1 MALNELKPYT
11 QAQKQTGDI
20 MKKLTHHL
28 TLVSLGL
35 ASCFGSTN
43 LWAQSAANYPDK
55 PVKVIIPFPPGGT
68 LDKIG
73 RMLALKVGEQ
83 LGQNF
88 VVENRAGGN
97 GIIGA
102 DVVAKANADGYTL
115 LFNAST
121 FVTAPMT
128 MKSVPYKVQTDF
140 TPIAFVAS
148 APLSIAVSNK
158 LGVTDVKGLAAAA
171 KANPGKMNFAVGSIG
186 SAGHLCTVKLEQ
198 ATGTQITIVPYKG
211 TGPAMTDLVG
221 GQIEGFIDPVLGS
234 VQFHR
239 NGQLKVV
246 GVTSSKRLPNLP
258 DVATVS
264 ETIPDFQCS
273 SWYGLWGPS
282 KLPVDMVQKLNAAVN
297 KALNGEMRDRLIADG
312 IVPAGGSAA
321 EFAKFQAD
329 DIAISG
335 KIIADKKIAV
345 E

>member
-1 MALNELKPYT
+1 
-11 QAQKQTGDI
+11 
-20 MKKLTHHL
+20 MKKQPTSPLKQL
-28 TLVSLGL
+28 SIGLILALGVTG
-35 ASCFGSTN
+35 A
-43 LWAQSAANYPDK
+43 WAQSAASYPDK

-88 VVENRAGGN
+88 VVENRPGGN

-102 DVVAKANADGYTL
+102 DAVAKSNPDGYTL

-140 TPIAFVAS
+140 TPIGLVAS
-148 APLSIAVSNK
+148 APLSIAIGNK
-158 LGVTDVKGLAAAA
+158 LGVTDIKGLAAAL
-171 KANPGKMNFAVGSIG
+171 KANPGKFNFAVGSIG

-198 ATGTQITIVPYKG
+198 ATGSQIAIVPYKG

-239 NGQLKVV
+239 SGQLKVV
-246 GVTSSKRLPNLP
+246 GVTSAKRLPNLP

-264 ETIPDFQCS
+264 ETIPDFQCA
-273 SWYGLWGPS
+273 SWYGLWGPA
-282 KLPVDMVQKLNAAVN
+282 KLPADMVQKLNTAVN
-297 KALNGEMRDRLIADG
+297 KALTGEMRDRLIADG
-312 IVPAGGSAA
+312 IVPVGGSAA

-329 DIAISG
+329 DIATSG

>member
-1 MALNELKPYT
+1 MKNHFSSPLKQISISLILALGAT
-11 QAQKQTGDI
+11 
-20 MKKLTHHL
+20 
-28 TLVSLGL
+28 VV
-35 ASCFGSTN
+35 
-43 LWAQSAANYPDK
+43 WAQNLANYPDK

-88 VVENRAGGN
+88 VVENRPGGN

-102 DVVAKANADGYTL
+102 DVVAKSNPDGYTL

-140 TPIAFVAS
+140 TPIGLIAS
-148 APLSIAVSNK
+148 APLSIAISNK
-158 LGVTDVKGLAAAA
+158 LGVTDVKGLATAA
-171 KANPGKMNFAVGSIG
+171 KANPGKLNFAVGSIG

-198 ATGTQITIVPYKG
+198 ATGTQIAIVPYKG

-239 NGQLKVV
+239 GGQLKVV
-246 GVTSSKRLPNLP
+246 GVTSAKRLPNLP

-264 ETIPDFQCS
+264 ETIPEFQCS
-273 SWYGLWGPS
+273 SWYGLWGPA
-282 KLPVDMVQKLNAAVN
+282 KLPADMVQKLNSAVN
-297 KALNGEMRDRLIADG
+297 KALSGEMRDRLIADG

-321 EFAKFQAD
+321 DFAKFQAD
-329 DIAISG
+329 DIATSG
-335 KIIADKKIAV
+335 KIIADKKIAL

>member
-1 MALNELKPYT
+1 MKHLFAGPLK
-11 QAQKQTGDI
+11 Q
-20 MKKLTHHL
+20 
-28 TLVSLGL
+28 VSLSLIL
-35 ASCFGSTN
+35 ALSATGVWSQT
-43 LWAQSAANYPDK
+43 AANYPVK

-88 VVENRAGGN
+88 VVENKAGGN

-102 DVVAKANADGYTL
+102 DVVAKSNADGYTL

-140 TPIAFVAS
+140 TPIGLVAS
-148 APLSIAVSNK
+148 APLSIAISNK
-158 LGVTDVKGLAAAA
+158 LGVTDIKGLIAAV

-198 ATGTQITIVPYKG
+198 AAGSQIAIVPYKG

-239 NGQLKVV
+239 SGQLKVV
-246 GVTSSKRLPNLP
+246 GVTSTKRLPNLP

-264 ETIPDFQCS
+264 ETIPDFQCA
-273 SWYGLWGPS
+273 SWYGLWGPA
-282 KLPVDMVQKLNAAVN
+282 KMPADMVQKLNAAVN
-297 KALNGEMRDRLIADG
+297 KALSGEMRDRLTADG

>member
-1 MALNELKPYT
+1 
-11 QAQKQTGDI
+11 
-20 MKKLTHHL
+20 MKKQPTNPLKQL
-28 TLVSLGL
+28 SIGLILALGVTG
-35 ASCFGSTN
+35 A
-43 LWAQSAANYPDK
+43 WAQSAASYPDK

-88 VVENRAGGN
+88 VVENRPGGN

-102 DVVAKANADGYTL
+102 DLVAKSNPDGYTL

-140 TPIAFVAS
+140 TPIGLVAS
-148 APLSIAVSNK
+148 APLSIAISNK
-158 LGVTDVKGLAAAA
+158 LGVTDIKGLAAAA
-171 KANPGKMNFAVGSIG
+171 KANPGKFNFAVGSIG

-198 ATGTQITIVPYKG
+198 ATGTQIAIVPYKG

-239 NGQLKVV
+239 SGQLKVV
-246 GVTSSKRLPNLP
+246 GVTSAKRLPNLP

-264 ETIPDFQCS
+264 ETIPDFQCA
-273 SWYGLWGPS
+273 SWYGLWGPA

-297 KALNGEMRDRLIADG
+297 KALTGEMRDRLIADG
-312 IVPAGGSAA
+312 IVPVGGSAA

-329 DIAISG
+329 DIATSG